1 MARNIF
7 DNSTFFAEYMKLRSE
22 KNYNDLL
29 EQPEMSKLLPPVKG
43 RSVLDAGCGFG
54 ANCRAFAEMGASRV
68 VGIDISKKM
77 LERAEREN
85 SLDVVEYQERDMAD
99 ISGVSGPFDLVYSSL
114 AFHYVRDFDK
124 LIGDIGRLLVP
135 HGVLLFS
142 QEHPVVT
149 ATIDYRGHFDDFGH
163 YVFGDYQAEGKRY
176 GTWFVKDV
184 ESYHRTTATILT
196 TVAKNGFRITDVVEP
211 VPSPLALRERPD
223 LEKDFIRPTFLI
235 VKAFKDTY

>member
-7 DNSTFFAEYMKLRSE
+7 DNSTFFSEYMKLRSE

-29 EQPEMSKLLPPVKG
+29 EQPEMAKLLPPLSGKA
-43 RSVLDAGCGFG
+43 VLDAGCGYG
-54 ANCRAFAEMGASRV
+54 ANCRSFSECGAERV
-68 VGIDISKKM
+68 IGIDISKKM
-77 LERAEREN
+77 LEKARREN
-85 SLDVVEYQERDMAD
+85 SLGNIEYLEKDMAD
-99 ISGVSGPFDLVYSSL
+99 ISDLEGPFDLVYSSL
-114 AFHYVRDFDK
+114 AFHYVKDFEK
-124 LIGDIGRLLVP
+124 LIQDIHGLLAP
-135 HGVLLFS
+135 RGVLLFS

-149 ATIDYRGHFDDFGH
+149 ATKDYRGHFDDFGH

-184 ESYHRTTATILT
+184 ESYHRTAATILT
-196 TVAKNGFRITDVVEP
+196 TIAKNGFRITDVIEP
-211 VPSPLALRERPD
+211 VPSSMALRERPD